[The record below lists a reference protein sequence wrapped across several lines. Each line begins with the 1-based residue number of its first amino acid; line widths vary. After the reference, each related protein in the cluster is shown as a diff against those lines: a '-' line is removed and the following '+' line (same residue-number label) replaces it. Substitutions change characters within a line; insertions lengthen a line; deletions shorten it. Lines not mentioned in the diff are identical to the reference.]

1 MAGGLME
8 LASMLLWGRDLLLA
22 VGWGA
27 LLLAPAAHRWCWFTA
42 RTCAMLLTVIWAVL
56 AWRLFGFAVP
66 AQLWASGWP
75 AAMAASPAAAAIAL
89 VQFQAFSLFVASWQ
103 VEDGPRHDIPH
114 VWLLPGLAATALAG
128 PLGLIIHMGI
138 RDIFKIRQKP
148 ADTPSVP

>member
-1 MAGGLME
+1 ME
-8 LASMLLWGRDLLLA
+8 QGSVLLWGRDVLLA

-27 LLLAPAAHRWCWFTA
+27 LVLVPAAHRWCWFTA
-42 RTCAMLLTVIWAVL
+42 RTCAMLLACLWAIL
-56 AWRLFGFAVP
+56 AWQQFGVAVP
-66 AQLWASGWP
+66 GQLWASRWP
-75 AAMAASPAAAAIAL
+75 AAMAGSPAVASIAL

-148 ADTPSVP
+148 RNTPGVP